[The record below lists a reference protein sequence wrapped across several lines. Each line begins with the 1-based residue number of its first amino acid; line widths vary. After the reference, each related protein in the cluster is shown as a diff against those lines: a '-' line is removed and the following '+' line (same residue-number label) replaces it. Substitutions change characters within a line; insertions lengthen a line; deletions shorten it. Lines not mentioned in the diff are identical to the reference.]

1 MKSILILYS
10 TTFPYAGRYI
20 NGCWQESDAAKIIQQ
35 NRTLLIAEF
44 SKDNFKSLK
53 GKVFHW
59 DCKKENKPNHINLK
73 DFIQEIIT
81 KGEYPKNRK
90 EKYDHLL
97 KYLYKTQD
105 FEGAEI
111 SIKARRDFYGRLYFD
126 SFDELKF
133 FLREMERKEIIKYFE
148 EREKAQ
154 FTFYGLEYI
163 DTLQKADVL
172 NIQTSSK
179 AEYDIALSFAGEDRV
194 YVEKVAQKLIELGV
208 KVFYDD
214 YEKIQLWGK
223 DLYQHLNDIYK
234 NKCQYCIVFVSESYA
249 KKLWTKH
256 ELQSAQTRAF
266 KENKE
271 YILPVRFDSTELP
284 GLNETIGYI
293 DCSKVKPEEIA
304 MLAAEKIK
312 L

>member
-1 MKSILILYS
+1 M
-10 TTFPYAGRYI
+10 
-20 NGCWQESDAAKIIQQ
+20 
-35 NRTLLIAEF
+35 
-44 SKDNFKSLK
+44 
-53 GKVFHW
+53 
-59 DCKKENKPNHINLK
+59 
-73 DFIQEIIT
+73 
-81 KGEYPKNRK
+81 
-90 EKYDHLL
+90 
-97 KYLYKTQD
+97 
-105 FEGAEI
+105 
-111 SIKARRDFYGRLYFD
+111 
-126 SFDELKF
+126 
-133 FLREMERKEIIKYFE
+133 
-148 EREKAQ
+148 
-154 FTFYGLEYI
+154 
-163 DTLQKADVL
+163 
-172 NIQTSSK
+172 
-179 AEYDIALSFAGEDRV
+179 
-194 YVEKVAQKLIELGV
+194 LGV